1 MREALG
7 ERRAKYDSVKARQAA
22 RDDNSDDDVQPGGGK
37 RARPP
42 PGERDQT
49 YNDAADAA
57 AAKKRARKDSYKIPD
72 LAPPL
77 ADDPADGARG
87 INSVRPVPSI
97 EVGDM
102 ARLI

>member
-1 MREALG
+1 M
-7 ERRAKYDSVKARQAA
+7 KARQSA
-22 RDDNSDDDVQPGGGK
+22 REDDSDGYVQPGGGK

-49 YNDAADAA
+49 YTDAAEAA
-57 AAKKRARKDSYKIPD
+57 AAKKRARKDAYKIPD

-87 INSVRPVPSI
+87 INTVCLVSEGGGGWDSPMILSM
-97 EVGDM
+97 M
-102 ARLI
+102 ARSDIEPW